1 MQVSSKQ
8 RNKQTSFVGTNHFKS
23 SPLVFVVGP
32 PYPIGGVD
40 PIFLRKCEMFNRDD
54 NALFWSVI
62 CFHMKTIPTSK
73 RLARS
78 LTYWRRPRFS
88 GTRCF
93 TPHWLQ
99 NIGTGRISCTQDIV
113 ILLFLYF
120 LSGTNFF
127 MPHWLQNISSGRRSR
142 LLLEILVFFGTTVGK
157 MEEWLSLVT
166 WKSCNWSNC

>member
-1 MQVSSKQ
+1 MTMHSPFLPWQGYQ
-8 RNKQTSFVGTNHFKS
+8 TGRNKPENVGYTPWSSGTISGLTNHFKS

-40 PIFLRKCEMFNRDD
+40 PIFLKKCEMFNRDD

-88 GTRCF
+88 DTRFF

-99 NIGTGRISCTQDIV
+99 NIGTGRVSCSRYCFCCC
-113 ILLFLYF
+113 ILFFVF
-120 LSGTNFF
+120 LSGTRC
-127 MPHWLQNISSGRRSR
+127 LGLS
-142 LLLEILVFFGTTVGK
+142 LKILVFFWGHG
-157 MEEWLSLVT
+157 
-166 WKSCNWSNC
+166 C